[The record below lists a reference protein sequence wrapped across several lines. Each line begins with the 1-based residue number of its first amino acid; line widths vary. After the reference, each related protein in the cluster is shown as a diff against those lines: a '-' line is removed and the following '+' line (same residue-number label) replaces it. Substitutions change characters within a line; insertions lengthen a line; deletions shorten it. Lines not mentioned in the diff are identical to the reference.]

1 MKPIDRVTYRVI
13 ASQRAVMKMNV
24 KVAPK
29 VKTPEAEP
37 ASQVRRQN
45 DQTKSN

>member
-1 MKPIDRVTYRVI
+1 MKPIDKATKRVV

-29 VKTPEAEP
+29 VNASGAEP
-37 ASQVRRQN
+37 ATVRRRLYG
-45 DQTKSN
+45 